1 MFTGIVQTL
10 ARVHAIEDHGD
21 FRRHILDMDPIF
33 CKNLQLGASIAHNG
47 CCLTVVAIHHQLI
60 AFDLIQSTLAITNLG
75 QLKVNDLINIERA
88 AVLGDEIGGH
98 LMSGHIMA
106 QATIIEQ
113 IDTPNNRTLWLS
125 VPEHCAP
132 YLFDKGYV
140 GLDGVSL
147 TIGSVRQASFCVHL
161 IPETLKRTNFAWKTV
176 GDTLNLEIDPQTQ
189 TIVDTVR
196 RELQKHQN
204 LSNRTNSD

>member
-21 FRRHILDMDPIF
+21 FRRHTLDIDPLF
-33 CKNLQLGASIAHNG
+33 CQNLSLGASIAHNG
-47 CCLTVVAIHHQLI
+47 CCLTVVAIHHQFI
-60 AFDLIQSTLAITNLG
+60 SFDLIQSTLAITNLG

-98 LMSGHIMA
+98 LMSGHIMG
-106 QATIIEQ
+106 QATITQQ

-125 VPEHCAP
+125 APPELAP

-147 TIGSVRQASFCVHL
+147 TIGQVASASFCVHL
-161 IPETLKRTNFAWKTV
+161 IPETLKRTTLGWKTI

-196 RELQKHQN
+196 RELRRLQA
-204 LSNRTNSD
+204 TPID